1 MVGEDKRVFIIKWF
15 KNQSFEKP
23 MDWIITLY
31 KILNSLT
38 LHLSYSWIM
47 FVFDGY
53 SRNKKCAKVKV

>member
-31 KILNSLT
+31 KIMRRSAE
-38 LHLSYSWIM
+38 
-47 FVFDGY
+47 FVDITFEY
-53 SRNKKCAKVKV
+53 IVE